1 MTAYDDASMARTD
14 ALTDLHTRS
23 VDTLA
28 GYAKMVEKAEP
39 GFRPVAEDFRA
50 LHARHADALAR
61 MLASEGVTPD
71 DDGSLMGTINATV
84 ISVRSVFDD
93 IDADLLTAIHNGEA
107 HVLKA
112 FDDVLAQLLEPAD
125 AHEVTAMRDAL
136 RALLAAHPAVN

>member
-1 MTAYDDASMARTD
+1 MTPYDDASQARTD
-14 ALTDLHTRS
+14 ALTTLHTRS

-39 GFRPVAEDFRA
+39 GFRIVAEDFRA

-61 MLASEGVTPD
+61 MLASQGVTPD

-84 ISVRSVFDD
+84 IAVRSVFDD
-93 IDADLLTAIHNGEA
+93 IDADVLTAIHAGEV
-107 HVLKA
+107 HVLRA
-112 FDDVLAQLLEPAD
+112 FDDVLAQQLEPAD
-125 AHEVTAMRDAL
+125 ANQVSAMRDEL